1 MDLLADLQARGL
13 VHDTTDRAAL
23 AERLARGPI
32 GLYIGFDPTAD
43 SLHVGHLVGQL
54 FMRRF
59 QLAGHRPFP
68 LAGGATGMIG
78 DPGGRSE
85 ERTLLDSDTLAHNL
99 ERIKAQ
105 LCRLLDFE
113 PGPHQ
118 ATLVNNADWTTGVT
132 MLEFL
137 RDVGKHF
144 TVNQM
149 IAKDSVRSRIE
160 SEHGISYTEFSYM
173 LLQANDFRH
182 LYEAHGVELQAGA
195 SDQWGN
201 IVAGTELIRRRLGK
215 QALAITHPLM
225 LKSDG
230 SKFGKTAGGS
240 VWLDAARTSPY
251 QFRQF
256 WVQSDDQ
263 VIGTYA
269 RMLSLQP
276 LVEIEALLAEH
287 AQAPERRIAQRALAD
302 ELTALV
308 HGADAAAHAAQA
320 AAVLFGGDPTE
331 ADAAVLAI
339 VAAEAPSVALPGE
352 IEGLRVH
359 DLLVGA
365 GVAKSV
371 SEVNRLLAQKAVRAG
386 NRVLDD
392 DGLLRSAD
400 LLAGGYLLLRK
411 GKREFVVGKLPG
423 RG

>member
-1 MDLLADLQARGL
+1 
-13 VHDTTDRAAL
+13 
-23 AERLARGPI
+23 
-32 GLYIGFDPTAD
+32 
-43 SLHVGHLVGQL
+43 
-54 FMRRF
+54 
-59 QLAGHRPFP
+59 
-68 LAGGATGMIG
+68 
-78 DPGGRSE
+78 
-85 ERTLLDSDTLAHNL
+85 
-99 ERIKAQ
+99 
-105 LCRLLDFE
+105 
-113 PGPHQ
+113 
-118 ATLVNNADWTTGVT
+118 
-132 MLEFL
+132 
-137 RDVGKHF
+137 
-144 TVNQM
+144 
-149 IAKDSVRSRIE
+149 
-160 SEHGISYTEFSYM
+160 
-173 LLQANDFRH
+173 
-182 LYEAHGVELQAGA
+182 
-195 SDQWGN
+195 
-201 IVAGTELIRRRLGK
+201 
-215 QALAITHPLM
+215 M

-386 NRVLDD
+386 NRD
-392 DGLLRSAD
+392 
-400 LLAGGYLLLRK
+400 
-411 GKREFVVGKLPG
+411 
-423 RG
+423 